1 MANIKLQEQA
11 EITPITVATE
21 DSRTDIVKLVENVV
35 TDAID
40 GIYAE
45 HLEADEIVTGL
56 TIRAEFTPNKENGQ
70 RGKWE
75 AVKIETLTL
84 DDGTEREFVTTCR
97 AKSFPSQER
106 AIAFGYAYWPEVRLP
121 ESKRIEAAITAA
133 TATFLG
139 KIQKGVMAA
148 RQMTRAYALCDAEV
162 GLSVN
167 DALERV
173 REQDT
178 KAVDSA
184 NEKSTDAPTAVTTD
198 SDDSVFE

>member
-1 MANIKLQEQA
+1 M
-11 EITPITVATE
+11 
-21 DSRTDIVKLVENVV
+21 R
-35 TDAID
+35 
-40 GIYAE
+40 
-45 HLEADEIVTGL
+45 
-56 TIRAEFTPNKENGQ
+56 
-70 RGKWE
+70 
-75 AVKIETLTL
+75 
-84 DDGTEREFVTTCR
+84 
-97 AKSFPSQER
+97 
-106 AIAFGYAYWPEVRLP
+106 RLP

>member
-133 TATFLG
+133 T
-139 KIQKGVMAA
+139 
-148 RQMTRAYALCDAEV
+148 RAYALCDAEV